1 MGSAQR
7 WERPDVTGLLTK
19 GLNKIFGA
27 DTLARSDGDARKDPE
42 LARLR
47 DEGIKAQEALRLS
60 QEALA
65 QSHADLA
72 QLREEWIKVHEA
84 FRLSQEALAQSHA
97 RFTRLQDNW
106 IEAHEAFR
114 RSQEV
119 LAEKDA
125 LLDQLRS
132 EAIQPNSQATPGEF
146 DATAQQLTPYK
157 GRLYSDFSEL
167 EKSIYLKSAL
177 NLCGGPEA
185 IATLIR
191 AVEYVARN
199 GIAGAFV
206 ECGVFMGGNIEVMIR
221 ALQNLQI
228 DDRDI
233 YLYDTFAGMPQP
245 EARDDE
251 GLDGAIKASWEA
263 HRTDADGT
271 SGSDWMRATVETV
284 RQRIEPLGY
293 PTERLHFVK
302 GMVED
307 TIPGIAPEKIA
318 ILRLDTDFYSST
330 KHELIH
336 LYPRLMPG
344 GILIIDDYGA
354 IPGARIAAD
363 EYASEN
369 DLGWFLHRVD
379 PHVRLAVKPK
389 TS

>member
-1 MGSAQR
+1 L
-7 WERPDVTGLLTK
+7 DVTVLIDRALRPIQILAHK
-19 GLNKIFGA
+19 GAK
-27 DTLARSDGDARKDPE
+27 LARHR
-42 LARLR
+42 
-47 DEGIKAQEALRLS
+47 Q
-60 QEALA
+60 
-65 QSHADLA
+65 
-72 QLREEWIKVHEA
+72 EWIKLQEA
-84 FRLSQEALAQSHA
+84 FRLSQETLAQKDTELA
-97 RFTRLQDNW
+97 TLR
-106 IEAHEAFR
+106 
-114 RSQEV
+114 QE
-119 LAEKDA
+119 
-125 LLDQLRS
+125 LLQLRQES
-132 EAIQPNSQATPGEF
+132 EAQQRDEF
-146 DATAQQLTPYK
+146 ERTAAQLTPYK
-157 GRLYSDFSEL
+157 GRPYTDFTDA

-185 IATLIR
+185 IVSLIR
-191 AVEYVARN
+191 AVEYVIRN
-199 GIAGAFV
+199 GIPGAFV
-206 ECGVFMGGNIEVMIR
+206 ECGVFMGGNIEVMMR

-245 EARDDE
+245 DPRDDE
-251 GLDGAIKASWEA
+251 GLGGVMKVSWEA
-263 HRTDADGT
+263 HRTEADGT

-284 RQRIEPLGY
+284 RKRLDPLGY
-293 PTERLHFVK
+293 PAGRLHFVK

-330 KHELIH
+330 KHELEH

-354 IPGARIAAD
+354 IPGARLAAD

-369 DLGWFLHRVD
+369 ALGWLLHRVD

>member
-1 MGSAQR
+1 MRTQGLSDVKQSLKRVLNYVLRPSRALAEKEAQFVQLQENSVKIHEAFAQSQKVLAQKDAEIADLIEVR
-7 WERPDVTGLLTK
+7 DLLRLSQDV
-19 GLNKIFGA
+19 
-27 DTLARSDGDARKDPE
+27 LAQKDAQ

-47 DEGIKAQEALRLS
+47 GETSRLNQQALPEKDAELAGLREEALRRG

-65 QSHADLA
+65 QKHAQPA
-72 QLREEWIKVHEA
+72 
-84 FRLSQEALAQSHA
+84 A
-97 RFTRLQDNW
+97 RRD
-106 IEAHEAFR
+106 
-114 RSQEV
+114 
-119 LAEKDA
+119 
-125 LLDQLRS
+125 
-132 EAIQPNSQATPGEF
+132 EF
-146 DATAQQLTPYK
+146 DTLAAQLTPYK
-157 GRLYSDFSEL
+157 GRPYTDFTDA
-167 EKSIYLKSAL
+167 EKSIYLKSAM

-185 IATLIR
+185 VVSLIR
-191 AVEYVARN
+191 AVEYVIRN
-199 GIAGAFV
+199 GIPGALV

-221 ALQNLQI
+221 VLQNLQI

-245 EARDDE
+245 DPRDDN
-251 GLDGAIKASWEA
+251 GLGGAMKISWEA
-263 HRTDADGT
+263 HRTEADGT
-271 SGSDWMRATVETV
+271 SGSDWMRAPVETV

-293 PTERLHFVK
+293 RAERLHFVK

-307 TIPGIAPEKIA
+307 TIPGVAPEKIA

-330 KHELIH
+330 KHELQH

-354 IPGARIAAD
+354 IPGARLAAD
-363 EYASEN
+363 EYTSEN